1 MTARRMSTFLN
12 LGSSKMCWG
21 LHEQKTSGF
30 NAKLSRMSQGDYDA
44 LQPKVAHQQVV
55 FNSTWIRTAL
65 SVKAKVKGGEG
76 RSLRSLLQP
85 HTATAWPHS
94 TRWQVD
100 RWYNVEPAS
109 SRLVNIN
116 TERTTHTERGR
127 IQKNPKVSVLYWFVQ
142 EVWVALDRHNEHRLP
157 SGCSYQI
164 LQIPDTGRDN
174 PRKVTLDHSVNDNNV
189 NCQGQTHACLAL
201 ISYICV

>member
-1 MTARRMSTFLN
+1 MRENSVCGGTIERQQGCGSDDIWTSQCGEKADDSKKNVNVSQSGFLKDV
-12 LGSSKMCWG
+12 LRPPWT
-21 LHEQKTSGF
+21 KTSGF

-157 SGCSYQI
+157 SGCSCGCRYWE
-164 LQIPDTGRDN
+164 R
-174 PRKVTLDHSVNDNNV
+174 
-189 NCQGQTHACLAL
+189 
-201 ISYICV
+201 